1 MVSINSIEVVYGD
14 RVLFEDVSFLL
25 SRSERIGLAGKNGAG
40 KSTML
45 KIIAG
50 IQTPDKGSVSM
61 PKDCRIAYLPQE
73 MKHNESETIFNEAE
87 KGKAEILKLQH
98 EFKNVEHQ
106 VATRTDYES
115 EEFLKLCDR
124 LNELSLQLNV
134 MDAGTSQEDVAR
146 ILKGLGFTEADFDKP
161 MSTFSGGWKMRVELA
176 KMLLR
181 DPDLLLMDEPT
192 NHLDIESIIWLEE
205 FLQNHHAAVLVI
217 SHDKRFL
224 DNVTTRT
231 IEISKGRIYNYKA
244 SYSKYIELRKT
255 EIEIQRASQKN
266 QQRHIEKTQQLID
279 SFRAKASK
287 ASFAQKL
294 IKQLDKVE
302 VIEVDEFENS
312 ALHIKFPPAP
322 HSGKISAEFK
332 HVTKNFGTKEI
343 FKNMDLV
350 ITRGE
355 KIALVGKNGVGKTT
369 FTKMLMNREKYE
381 GEIFIGHQVTPA
393 YFAQD
398 EAEKLN
404 GDMTVFD
411 TIDHAAVGD
420 VRRQVRNMLGSFMFG
435 GDDIEKKVK
444 VLSGGEKT
452 RLALCRLLLSPVN
465 FIILDEPTNHLDIVS
480 KERLKEAL
488 KKYDGTLLI
497 VSHDRDFLEGLTD
510 KTYEIFE
517 KRIKVHFGPISEF
530 LKNRTI
536 AEVEWNKQPHQNEM
550 VKKDTTDNKK
560 NYEQEK
566 EAEKEKKKQQNKLER
581 LEKEIADLEARQAK
595 MEEEIALLNYD
606 DKGKTE
612 ATLEKYN
619 KLKAE
624 IDSKYRELE
633 KL

>member
-1 MVSINSIEVVYGD
+1 MVSVNQLEVVYGD
-14 RVLFEDVSFLL
+14 RVLFEEVGFLL
-25 SRSERIGLAGKNGAG
+25 SKSERMGLAGKNGAG
-40 KSTML
+40 KSTLL

-50 IQTPDKGSVSM
+50 VQSADKGTVSM
-61 PKDCRIAYLPQE
+61 PKDLRVAYLPQE
-73 MKHNESETIFNEAE
+73 MKHNETETIFKEAE
-87 KGKAEILKLQH
+87 KGKAEVLQLQK
-98 EFKNVEHQ
+98 EFKEVEHA

-124 LNELSLQLNV
+124 LNELSLQLSVN
-134 MDAGTSQEDVAR
+134 DAGTSEEDVAR
-146 ILKGLGFTEADFDKP
+146 ILKGLGFTEADFNKP
-161 MSTFSGGWKMRVELA
+161 MAEFSGGWKMRVELA

-205 FLQNHHAAVLVI
+205 FLMSHHAAVIVI

-231 IEISKGRIYNYKA
+231 IEISKGKVYNYKA
-244 SYSKYIELRKT
+244 AYSKYLELRKS
-255 EIEIQRASQKN
+255 EIEIQRSSAKN

-279 SFRAKASK
+279 QFRAKASK

-312 ALHIKFPPAP
+312 SMHIKFPPAP
-322 HSGKISAEFK
+322 HSGKITVEFK
-332 HVTKNFGTKEI
+332 NIGKRYDTKQI
-343 FKNMDLV
+343 FKDLDLV

-369 FTKMLMNREKYE
+369 FTKMLTGREKFD
-381 GEIFIGHQVTPA
+381 GEIIMGHQVNPA

-398 EAEKLN
+398 EAEKLD
-404 GDMTVFD
+404 GEMTVHD

-420 VRRQVRNMLGSFMFG
+420 IRRQVRNLLGAFMFG

-465 FIILDEPTNHLDIVS
+465 FIILDEPTNHLDIAS

-510 KTYEIFE
+510 RTYEIFD
-517 KRIKVHFGPISEF
+517 KRIKTHFGPISEF

-536 AEVEWNKQPHQNEM
+536 AEVEWNKQPHYNEAE
-550 VKKDTTDNKK
+550 KKATSENKK
-560 NYEQEK
+560 NF
-566 EAEKEKKKQQNKLER
+566 EADKEKEKEQKKIQNRLTKLEQEIAELEKQQV
-581 LEKEIADLEARQAK
+581 K
-595 MEEEIALLNYD
+595 MEEEIALMNYD
-606 DKGKTE
+606 DKVKTE
-612 ATLEKYN
+612 QTLNKYN
-619 KLKAE
+619 QLKSQ
-624 IDSKYRELE
+624 IDAKYAELE
-633 KL
+633 KI

>member
-1 MVSINSIEVVYGD
+1 
-14 RVLFEDVSFLL
+14 
-25 SRSERIGLAGKNGAG
+25 
-40 KSTML
+40 
-45 KIIAG
+45 
-50 IQTPDKGSVSM
+50 
-61 PKDCRIAYLPQE
+61 
-73 MKHNESETIFNEAE
+73 
-87 KGKAEILKLQH
+87 
-98 EFKNVEHQ
+98 
-106 VATRTDYES
+106 
-115 EEFLKLCDR
+115 
-124 LNELSLQLNV
+124 
-134 MDAGTSQEDVAR
+134 
-146 ILKGLGFTEADFDKP
+146 
-161 MSTFSGGWKMRVELA
+161 VELA

-231 IEISKGRIYNYKA
+231 IEISKGKIYNYKA

-302 VIEVDEFENS
+302 IIEVDEFENS
-312 ALHIKFPPAP
+312 SLHIKFPPAP
-322 HSGKISAEFK
+322 HSGKITAEFK
-332 HVTKNFGTKEI
+332 NVSKHFGTKEI

-369 FTKMLMNREKYE
+369 FTKMLMNREKFE

-404 GDMTVFD
+404 GDLTVFD
-411 TIDHAAVGD
+411 TIDHAAVGE
-420 VRRQVRNMLGSFMFG
+420 VRKQVRNMLGSFMFG

-510 KTYEIFE
+510 RTYEVFE
-517 KRIKVHFGPISEF
+517 KRIKIHFGPISEF

-536 AEVEWNKQPHQNEM
+536 AEVEWNKQPHYNEA
-550 VKKDTTDNKK
+550 VKKEPTENKL
-560 NYEQEK
+560 NYEKEK
-566 EAEKEKKKQQNKLER
+566 EAEKEKKKQQNKLEK
-581 LEKEIADLEARQAK
+581 LEKEIAALEKQQAAL
-595 MEEEIALLNYD
+595 EEEIAVLNYD
-606 DKGKTE
+606 DKVKTE
-612 ATLEKYN
+612 KTLEKYN
-619 KLKAE
+619 KLKAN
-624 IDSKYRELE
+624 IDQKYQELE
-633 KL
+633 RL

>member
-1 MVSINSIEVVYGD
+1 MVSVNSIEVVYGD
-14 RVLFEDVSFLL
+14 RVLFEDVSFMI
-25 SRSERIGLAGKNGAG
+25 SKSERIGLAGKNGAG

-73 MKHNESETIFNEAE
+73 MKHNEGETIFKEAE
-87 KGKAEILKLQH
+87 KGKAEILKLQD
-98 EFKNVEHQ
+98 EFKQVEHD

-124 LNELSLQLNV
+124 LNELSIQLSV
-134 MDAGTSQEDVAR
+134 MDAGTSHEDVAR

-205 FLQNHHAAVLVI
+205 FLQTHHAAVLVI

-312 ALHIKFPPAP
+312 SLHIKFPPAP

-332 HVTKNFGTKEI
+332 QVSKNYGTKEI
-343 FKNMDLV
+343 FKNMDQV

-369 FTKMLMNREKYE
+369 FTKILMGREKYD

-404 GDMTVFD
+404 GDLTVFD

-420 VRRQVRNMLGSFMFG
+420 VRKQVRNMLGSFMFG

-510 KTYEIFE
+510 KTYEVFD

-536 AEVEWNKQPHQNEM
+536 AEVEWNKQPHTNEP
-550 VKKDTTDNKK
+550 VKKENSGENKK
-560 NYEQEK
+560 AYEDD
-566 EAEKEKKKQQNKLER
+566 KEKKKQQNRLQKLEQ
-581 LEKEIADLEARQAK
+581 EIADLEKQQLA
-595 MEEEIALLNYD
+595 MEEEIAKLNYD
-606 DKGKTE
+606 DKAKTE

-619 KLKAE
+619 KLKKE
-624 IDSKYRELE
+624 IEMKYEELE
-633 KL
+633 SLS

>member
-50 IQTPDKGSVSM
+50 IQQPDKGSISM

-73 MKHNESETIFNEAE
+73 MKHNETETIFNEAE
-87 KGKAEILKLQH
+87 KGKAEILKLQD
-98 EFKNVEHQ
+98 EFKDVEHQ

-124 LNELSLQLNV
+124 LNELSLQLSV

-161 MSTFSGGWKMRVELA
+161 MNTFSGGWKMRVELA

-255 EIEIQRASQKN
+255 EIDIQRASQKN

-312 ALHIKFPPAP
+312 SLHIKFPPAP

-343 FKNMDLV
+343 FKDMDLV

-369 FTKMLMNREKYE
+369 FTKMLMNREKFE

-404 GDMTVFD
+404 GDLTVFD

-510 KTYEIFE
+510 KTYEIFD
-517 KRIKVHFGPISEF
+517 KRIKIHFGPISEF

-536 AEVEWNKQPHQNEM
+536 AEVEWNKQPHQNEAA
-550 VKKDTTDNKK
+550 KKEPTENKK
-560 NYEQEK
+560 NFEQDK
-566 EAEKEKKKQQNKLER
+566 EAEKEKKKQQQKLEK
-581 LEKEIADLEARQAK
+581 LEKEIAELEAQQQK
-595 MEEEIALLNYD
+595 MEEEIALLNYE
-606 DKGKTE
+606 DKVKTE

-619 KLKAE
+619 KLKAQ
-624 IDSKYRELE
+624 IDSKYQELE

>member
-1 MVSINSIEVVYGD
+1 MVSINGLEVVYGD
-14 RVLFEDVSFLL
+14 RVLFEDVSFLI
-25 SRSERIGLAGKNGAG
+25 SKSERIGLTGKNGAG
-40 KSTML
+40 KSTLL

-50 IQTPDKGSVSM
+50 IQQCDKGEVSQ
-61 PKDCRIAYLPQE
+61 PKDLRVAYLPQE
-73 MKHNESETIFNEAE
+73 MKHNETESIYKEAE
-87 KGKAEILKLQH
+87 KGKAEILKLQE
-98 EFKNVEHQ
+98 EFKHVEHE

-115 EEFLKLCDR
+115 DEFLKLCDR
-124 LNELSLQLNV
+124 LNELSIQLSV
-134 MDAGTSQEDVAR
+134 MDAATSQEDVEK
-146 ILKGLGFTEADFDKP
+146 ILIGLGFTPQDFDKP
-161 MSTFSGGWKMRVELA
+161 MSHFSGGWKMRVELA
-176 KMLLR
+176 KLLLR

-255 EIEIQRASQKN
+255 EIEIQRAAQKN

-279 SFRAKASK
+279 QFRAKASK

-302 VIEVDEFENS
+302 VIEVDEFES
-312 ALHIKFPPAP
+312 SSMHIKFPPAP
-322 HSGKISAEFK
+322 HSGK
-332 HVTKNFGTKEI
+332 VTVELKNVAKRYDTKEI
-343 FKNMDLV
+343 FRNMDLMMM
-350 ITRGE
+350 RGE

-369 FTKMLMNREKYE
+369 FTKLLTNREKFD
-381 GEIFIGHQVTPA
+381 GEITLGHQVQMA

-398 EAEKLN
+398 EAEKLDGN
-404 GDMTVFD
+404 MTVHD

-420 VRRQVRNMLGSFMFG
+420 IRRQVRNLLGAFMFS

-465 FIILDEPTNHLDIVS
+465 FIILDEPTNHLDIAS

-510 KTYEIFE
+510 RTYEIHD
-517 KRIKVHFGPISEF
+517 KRIRVHFGPISEF
-530 LKNRTI
+530 LQNRTI
-536 AEVEWNKQPHQNEM
+536 AEAEWNKQPHTNEAP
-550 VKKDTTDNKK
+550 KKENAGEGKK
-560 NYEQEK
+560 QFEEDR
-566 EAEKEKKKQQNKLER
+566 EKKKQQNRLNR
-581 LEKEIADLEARQAK
+581 LEQEIAEMEAKVKK
-595 MEEEIALLNYD
+595 MEEEIAVMDYS
-606 DKGKTE
+606 DKAKTE
-612 ATLEKYN
+612 KTLGAYNDMKSSLEK
-619 KLKAE
+619 
-624 IDSKYRELE
+624 KYSEWETLQ
-633 KL
+633 

>member
-1 MVSINSIEVVYGD
+1 MVSVNQLEVVYGD
-14 RVLFEDVSFLL
+14 RVLFEEVGFLL
-25 SRSERIGLAGKNGAG
+25 SKSERMGLAGKNGAG
-40 KSTML
+40 KSTLL

-50 IQTPDKGSVSM
+50 IQTPDKGTISM
-61 PKDCRIAYLPQE
+61 PKDCRVAYLPQE
-73 MKHNESETIFNEAE
+73 MKHNEGETIFKEAE
-87 KGKAEILKLQH
+87 KGKAEVLQLQK
-98 EFKNVEHQ
+98 EFREVEHA

-124 LNELSLQLNV
+124 LNELSLQLSVN
-134 MDAGTSQEDVAR
+134 DAGSSDEDVAR

-205 FLQNHHAAVLVI
+205 FLMSHHAAVIVI

-231 IEISKGRIYNYKA
+231 IEISKGKVYNYKA

-255 EIEIQRASQKN
+255 EIEIQRNSQKN

-279 SFRAKASK
+279 QFRAKASK

-302 VIEVDEFENS
+302 VIEVDEFENTS
-312 ALHIKFPPAP
+312 MHIKFPPAP
-322 HSGKISAEFK
+322 HSGKITVEFK
-332 HVTKNFGTKEI
+332 NVGKRYDTKEI
-343 FKNMDLV
+343 FKNLDLV
-350 ITRGE
+350 IARGE

-369 FTKMLMNREKYE
+369 FTKLLTGREKYD
-381 GEIFIGHQVTPA
+381 GEIILGHQVTPA

-398 EAEKLN
+398 EAEKLS
-404 GDMTVFD
+404 GDLTVEQ
-411 TIDHAAVGD
+411 TIDHAAVGEI
-420 VRRQVRNMLGSFMFG
+420 RKQIRNLLGAFMFQ
-435 GDDIEKKVK
+435 GDDIMKKVK

-465 FIILDEPTNHLDIVS
+465 FIILDEPTNHLDIAS

-510 KTYEIFE
+510 RTYEIFD
-517 KRIKVHFGPISEF
+517 KRIKTHFGPISEF

-536 AEVEWNKQPHQNEM
+536 AEAEWNKQPHYNEAA
-550 VKKDTTDNKK
+550 KKEVTENKK
-560 NYEQEK
+560 NF
-566 EAEKEKKKQQNKLER
+566 EADKEKEKELKKAQNRLAKLEQEIAELEKQQV
-581 LEKEIADLEARQAK
+581 K
-595 MEEEIALLNYD
+595 MEEEIAVMNYD
-606 DKGKTE
+606 DKEKTE
-612 ATLEKYN
+612 KTLEKYN
-619 KLKAE
+619 QLKSQ
-624 IDSKYRELE
+624 IDAKYAELE
-633 KL
+633 KI